1 MKRASFRSPS
11 MRAHYKRR
19 TIRGARDRR
28 RAPCIVGGSRH
39 RRTTVEV
46 TPDEAGES
54 PWESRDEAGGSPWG
68 SRRMKQ
74 VDPALVARVP
84 PGQVLTAKWPVL
96 TYART
101 PRFDTRTWTFRSL
114 GLVEREV
121 VWTWPEFL
129 ALPRVRMVSD
139 IHCVTRWSRLDN
151 EWEGVSIREIMARV
165 APRPEAAFV
174 LQHADPDYT
183 TNISLADLIDDD
195 VILALRH
202 NGRDLAPDHGGPMR
216 LVVPKLYFW
225 KSAKWLRAFEFLEVN
240 PPGFWEQNGY
250 HMRGDPWNDQRYA
263 DQETRAMQQMRA
275 EAARARR

>member
-1 MKRASFRSPS
+1 
-11 MRAHYKRR
+11 MR
-19 TIRGARDRR
+19 
-28 RAPCIVGGSRH
+28 P
-39 RRTTVEV
+39 
-46 TPDEAGES
+46 
-54 PWESRDEAGGSPWG
+54 
-68 SRRMKQ
+68 
-74 VDPALVARVP
+74 VDPALAARVP

-96 TYART
+96 TYGRT
-101 PRFDTRTWTFRSL
+101 PRFDPRTWTFRCF

-139 IHCVTRWSRLDN
+139 VHCVTRWSRLDN
-151 EWEGVSIREIMARV
+151 EWEGVSIREIMTRV

-202 NGRDLAPDHGGPMR
+202 NGRDLPPDHGGPMR